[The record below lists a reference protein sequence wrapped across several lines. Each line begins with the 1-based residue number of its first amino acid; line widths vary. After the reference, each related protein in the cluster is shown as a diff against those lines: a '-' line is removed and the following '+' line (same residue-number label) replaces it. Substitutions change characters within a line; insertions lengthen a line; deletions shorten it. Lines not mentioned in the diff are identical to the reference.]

1 MTSKTI
7 SARISLDNK
16 LVVNLIV
23 SIISLVLAVVVGG
36 IIISLIGHD
45 PVAAYSAL
53 IQGAFGTPIALTITL
68 TKSVP
73 LILAGLAVALAF
85 RCSVFNIGVEGQL
98 MVGAMSASI
107 FGAYFSFWSPL
118 HIFFVILMSM
128 GAGMLWAAVPA
139 FLKLKA
145 NVNVV
150 ISTIMFNY
158 VATFLVQYLV
168 LGPFKGDTA
177 AASTHTI
184 HRTAWLPAIT
194 PKPLQL
200 NLGFVIAIVMVI
212 IAYLI
217 LNNTKQGY
225 EMKAVGFNST
235 AARFAGIN
243 VERNMFMALLL
254 SGAIAGLAG
263 GIEVTGSVHKMV
275 NGFSTGYGFTGIPV
289 ALMARNNPIAIVLTG
304 LFFGAMGSGSLLMQT
319 STGVSSDIT
328 SVIQSLV
335 IIFLC
340 AEYVLNYYIRKMRSG
355 RAK

>member
-1 MTSKTI
+1 M
-7 SARISLDNK
+7 
-16 LVVNLIV
+16 
-23 SIISLVLAVVVGG
+23 GG
-36 IIISLIGHD
+36 IIIFDRSQSGRRLQCSDSGSFWHSHSADNYSDEIC
-45 PVAAYSAL
+45 AADSC
-53 IQGAFGTPIALTITL
+53 
-68 TKSVP
+68 
-73 LILAGLAVALAF
+73 GLAVALAF

-118 HIFFVILMSM
+118 HIFFVIIMSM

-184 HRTAWLPAIT
+184 HRTAWLPAIL

-235 AARFAGIN
+235 AARFAGI
-243 VERNMFMALLL
+243 M
-254 SGAIAGLAG
+254 
-263 GIEVTGSVHKMV
+263 
-275 NGFSTGYGFTGIPV
+275 
-289 ALMARNNPIAIVLTG
+289 
-304 LFFGAMGSGSLLMQT
+304 
-319 STGVSSDIT
+319 
-328 SVIQSLV
+328 
-335 IIFLC
+335 
-340 AEYVLNYYIRKMRSG
+340 
-355 RAK
+355 